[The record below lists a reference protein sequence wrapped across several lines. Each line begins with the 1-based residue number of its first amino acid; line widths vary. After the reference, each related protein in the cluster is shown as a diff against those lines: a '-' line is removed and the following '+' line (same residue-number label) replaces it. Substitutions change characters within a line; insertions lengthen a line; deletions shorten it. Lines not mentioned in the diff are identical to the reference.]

1 MAAGSWPKWPM
12 DRLEIDG
19 LNLRKQRPTDSG
31 KYINYHHL
39 GGFPGK
45 EAETQLV

>member
-1 MAAGSWPKWPM
+1 M